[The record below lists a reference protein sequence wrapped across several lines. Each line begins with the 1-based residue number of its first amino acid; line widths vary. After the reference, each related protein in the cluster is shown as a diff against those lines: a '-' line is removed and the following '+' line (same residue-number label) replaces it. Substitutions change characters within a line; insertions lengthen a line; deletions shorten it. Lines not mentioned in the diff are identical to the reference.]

1 MVELLLRGEILIKI
15 ILILIASYLIGS
27 IPNGYIIAKKFYGID
42 ITQYGSGNI
51 GATNIHRVLGTKPAL
66 IVLILD
72 LAKGGIAILLGRYA
86 TNSYFIMMLSGVAAI
101 IGHDYSIFM
110 PHFKGG
116 KGVAATYGVAAF
128 INFPAALLAF
138 LVFIGIVWKTKYVSL
153 GSILSVL
160 SFPLFLFLLGENK
173 TVVLLSLIFPLLI
186 IFSHR
191 ENIKR
196 LLNGT
201 ERKFG
206 QKVKI
211 NK

>member
-1 MVELLLRGEILIKI
+1 MIKI
-15 ILILIASYLIGS
+15 IIVLIASYLIGS
-27 IPNGYIIAKKFYGID
+27 IPNGFIISKKFYGID
-42 ITQYGSGNI
+42 ITKYGSGNI
-51 GATNIHRVLGTKPAL
+51 GATNVHRVLGTKPGVV
-66 IVLILD
+66 VLILD
-72 LAKGGIAILLGRYA
+72 LAKGGIAVLLGRYVA
-86 TNSYFIMMLSGVAAI
+86 NSSVIMMLSGVAAI

-128 INFPAALLAF
+128 INFPAALLSF

-153 GSILSVL
+153 GSIISI
-160 SFPLFLFLLGENK
+160 SCFPLFLLLLGESK
-173 TVVLLSLIFPLLI
+173 TVVVMSIIFPLLVT
-186 IFSHR
+186 FSHR

-206 QKVKI
+206 QRIKI
-211 NK
+211 NERH